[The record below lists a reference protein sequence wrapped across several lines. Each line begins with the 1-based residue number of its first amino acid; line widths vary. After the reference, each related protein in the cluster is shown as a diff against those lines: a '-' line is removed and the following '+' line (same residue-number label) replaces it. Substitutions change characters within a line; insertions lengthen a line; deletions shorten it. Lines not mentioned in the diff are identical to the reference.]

1 MCFAVQI
8 AAEASICINPVM
20 PLSIH
25 RRKVSNFEQIWLRH
39 PRYPGSLRSLRWSP
53 PMFSHA
59 IDIKRFQNLLDTSA
73 DDTERRRMQKL
84 LTEDK
89 TKAAVRESEPKK
101 E

>member
-1 MCFAVQI
+1 
-8 AAEASICINPVM
+8 
-20 PLSIH
+20 
-25 RRKVSNFEQIWLRH
+25 
-39 PRYPGSLRSLRWSP
+39 
-53 PMFSHA
+53 MFSHA